1 LTGPNV
7 VAAHSL
13 GNMVVLSTLND
24 YTNQSISQHFMI
36 DAAVA
41 MEALDGTTPQ
51 TANLVHTDWTG
62 YGTNLWA
69 SYWHNLFPAGDGR
82 SQLTWN
88 NRLAAGLQNAAVYNF
103 YSSGEEVL
111 RAYPNTSTPSFTG
124 FAGSQILQSIFD
136 SLPVAAY
143 LWNMQEL
150 QKGRSPLND
159 VLGSDHG
166 GWKFNDLAYGT
177 NGILATSWTH
187 MSPAAAAALTPAQLQ
202 TNAFF
207 DVTDFIGQ
215 YPPPF
220 TQDLNLYGT
229 PGSGYAKLYRNRL
242 LSDTI
247 PALSLPVGANPLPG
261 FSPPLS
267 PTLRNFDMQASFEN
281 NWPSGRPPQKVGALA
296 QGEWWH
302 SDFQQA
308 AYTFTYKLFNQ
319 FVTLGNLK

>member
-1 LTGPNV
+1 
-7 VAAHSL
+7 
-13 GNMVVLSTLND
+13 M
-24 YTNQSISQHFMI
+24 M

-41 MEALDGTTPQ
+41 MEALDGSTPQ
-51 TANLVHTDWTG
+51 SANLVHTDWTG

-111 RAYPNTSTPSFTG
+111 RAYPNTSTPSFVG
-124 FAGSQILQSIFD
+124 FSGQQILQSIFG
-136 SLPVAAY
+136 SLPIAAY

-159 VLGSDHG
+159 ALGSSHG
-166 GWKFNDLAYGT
+166 GWKFNDLVYGT
-177 NGILATSWTH
+177 NGILSTSWTH
-187 MSPAAAAALTPAQLQ
+187 MSPEAAASLTPAQLK

-207 DVTDFIGQ
+207 DVTDFISQ
-215 YPPPF
+215 FPPDY
-220 TQDLNLYGT
+220 TQDMNLFT
-229 PGSGYAKLYRNRL
+229 TAGSGYAKLFRNRL

-247 PALSLPVGANPLPG
+247 PALSLPVGANPVPDSG
-261 FSPPLS
+261 IVDG
-267 PTLRNFDMQASFEN
+267 NFDMMTLEN
-281 NWPSGRPPQKVGALA
+281 GWPAGRAVNPSEANR
-296 QGEWWH
+296 WHH
-302 SDFQQA
+302 SDFQQV

-319 FVTLGNLK
+319 FVTIGNLK